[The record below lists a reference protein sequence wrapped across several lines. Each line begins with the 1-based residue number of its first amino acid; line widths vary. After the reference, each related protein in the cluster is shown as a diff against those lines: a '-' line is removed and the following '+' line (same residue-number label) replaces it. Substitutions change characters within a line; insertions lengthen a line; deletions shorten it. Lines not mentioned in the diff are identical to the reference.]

1 MIGVE
6 VEGGGEV
13 EVEETIGEDVIGEME
28 DGTQDKIMNTNN
40 LMNVSNSNEYV
51 IIILYINILS

>member
-13 EVEETIGEDVIGEME
+13 EVGETIGEDVIGEME